1 MLGSLLGVSG
11 PSYFINDGARN
22 NSGIVAAPGTFES
35 RGIII
40 GLV

>member
-11 PSYFINDGARN
+11 PSYFINDGSRSNA
-22 NSGIVAAPGTFES
+22 GVAQSPGEFES